1 MLKHLNRRRTRL
13 GVENRLFVGAVF
25 VGLVHALDDA
35 VLNRQPGVPAHQHL
49 MGLGLV
55 LVTGVAASAVFGH
68 LRTGLRSALA
78 LIAGAF
84 TLTNGGLHV
93 IHVITAG
100 AERSDYTGGLAAISG
115 MVLLGLGV
123 AIPWLHRGEGD
134 AGRLRR
140 WGNRG
145 VAVVASLTLAQF
157 FVIPVGVGM
166 VQTHMYRREVAAPP
180 SPAFLPV
187 TFDSADGLR
196 LSGWYLPSRNRAAV
210 VVVNSAG
217 GIRNGSIEHAEL
229 LAEHGYG
236 VLLYDA
242 RGSGESEGSP
252 NGWGWGWEHD
262 VAGAVAFLKSRPDV
276 DADRLGGLGLSTGA
290 DVLIEAAAIDHDLR
304 VVVADGATAMSFADR
319 GPGVVATA
327 FSWPMITAGEVFS
340 GTSQDKPLT
349 ELAAEV
355 SPTALL
361 LIAAG
366 SIPMELLANER
377 YAAAAHEPVELWRLP
392 EVAHTNAI
400 DEVAGEYE
408 RRVIDQLDTVL
419 LG

>member
-1 MLKHLNRRRTRL
+1 MLKPLNRRRTRL
-13 GVENRLFVGAVF
+13 GREARIFAGAVL

-35 VLNRQPGVPAHQHL
+35 VLNRQPGVPADQHL
-49 MGLGLV
+49 VGLALV
-55 LVTGVAASAVFGH
+55 SVTGVAATVLFGR

-78 LIAGAF
+78 LVAGAF

-93 IHVITAG
+93 VHVATAG
-100 AERSDYTGGLAAISG
+100 AERSDYTGVLASISGLAL
-115 MVLLGLGV
+115 VGLGV

-140 WGNRG
+140 WVNRG
-145 VAVVASLTLAQF
+145 VAVVAAAVLAQF
-157 FVIPVGVGM
+157 FVLPVGVGM
-166 VQTHMYRREVAAPP
+166 VQTHMYRREVAPP
-180 SPAFLPV
+180 PRPAFQPV
-187 TFDSADGLR
+187 TFDSTDGLR
-196 LSGWYLPSRNRAAV
+196 LSGWYVPSQNRAAV

-217 GIRNGSIEHAEL
+217 GIRNGSMEHAEL

-262 VAGAVAFLKSRPDV
+262 VAGAVDFLRDQPDV

-290 DVLIEAAAIDHDLR
+290 DVLIEAAATRHDLR

-319 GPGVVATA
+319 GPGVLAAA

-340 GTSQDKPLT
+340 GTSQDQPLT
-349 ELAAEV
+349 ELAAQV

-361 LIAAG
+361 LIATG
-366 SIPMELLANER
+366 SIPMELYANER
-377 YAAAAHEPVELWRLP
+377 YAAAAREPVELWKLP
-392 EVAHTNAI
+392 EVGHTNAI
-400 DEVAGEYE
+400 EEVADEYE
-408 RRVIDQLDTVL
+408 RRVIDHLDSVL
-419 LG
+419 LN